1 MYKNNKIILLAF
13 ATKDLQRS
21 VNRLQKQAEE
31 SLYYDKI
38 KILGPKDFDE
48 TLKKHINDLLKK
60 NKKRGYGY
68 WYWKPYLIK
77 EMMNNL
83 NDNDIIHYV
92 DVGCHIIKN
101 KNHKF
106 NQYLNF
112 LIDQDNWILPFQYY
126 FYESKKNNGITF
138 PERQEYKFTKADLI
152 NFFNFIGST
161 EITDTPQFWAGN
173 LFVKKNKVSKEFLS
187 EWIDIMNKNTNLIDD
202 SISKINNHVDFI
214 ENRHDQSVFS
224 LLCKKYKLKSFSA
237 YECDWAIK
245 NNIRTWEHNLNSPI
259 LAKRDLKYNILK
271 RFLKR
276 QHKNFNRLLK
286 KI

>member
-1 MYKNNKIILLAF
+1 
-13 ATKDLQRS
+13 
-21 VNRLQKQAEE
+21 
-31 SLYYDKI
+31 
-38 KILGPKDFDE
+38 
-48 TLKKHINDLLKK
+48 
-60 NKKRGYGY
+60 
-68 WYWKPYLIK
+68 
-77 EMMNNL
+77 MMNNL

>member
-48 TLKKHINDLLKK
+48 TLKRHINDLLKK

-187 EWIDIMNKNTNLIDD
+187 EWIDIMHKNTNLIDD